1 MTKREAAD
9 RLHEIG
15 DLFVAAPGE
24 DYEAFRERGLAL
36 GLAVGLMLAM
46 SDQEFEERWEVM
58 EALAARGS
66 KFRRAH

>member
-1 MTKREAAD
+1 MTKLEAAD

-15 DLFVAAPGE
+15 DLFVAGPID
-24 DYEAFRERGLAL
+24 DYDAFRERGLAL
-36 GLAVGLMLAM
+36 GLAVGLMLSL
-46 SDQEFEERWEVM
+46 SDQEFNERWQVM